1 MLSAASYIP
10 AGGAG
15 PMMIPPR
22 HAGGRP
28 METPCIKVCVID
40 AASRACAGCN
50 RTLAEIA
57 GWSAMTDHERRRIM
71 RELPARQAA
80 TPPAVER

>member
-1 MLSAASYIP
+1 
-10 AGGAG
+10 
-15 PMMIPPR
+15 
-22 HAGGRP
+22 
-28 METPCIKVCVID
+28 VCVID